1 MDRELAEQFIKGFER
16 NGGRYLGGQ
25 HIKKVRWNEVAHV
38 VRKLVDGTTINTEK
52 MLVALGRQANIEDL
66 NLSAV
71 GIIVSDKGAKA
82 RSR

>member
-1 MDRELAEQFIKGFER
+1 MDRELVEQFIKGFEQHD
-16 NGGRYLGGQ
+16 GRYLGGQ

-38 VRKLVDGTTINTEK
+38 VRKLVDGTTINTK
-52 MLVALGRQANIEDL
+52 DLVAMGRQANIEDL